1 MGSLKVTLCAGA
13 AVLAALTPTAYAAD
27 GGTVSVTP
35 ASPAPGADV
44 ALRISGCPGTT
55 GSAASDAFVADAKL
69 VGTAGTLAGETQVR
83 SSLEPGSYDV
93 KITCGSVTVKGAIK
107 VVENASQ
114 SPSTPP
120 SAQPP
125 ASPVAPVHAGG
136 GGTAH
141 LAAVDA
147 RAAGP
152 GTAQAVVGLL
162 LAGVAAAAVALR
174 SARRSRR
181 SARQIPVCPAPS
193 GTPSRRTGP
202 GPEYVQYE
210 AQGPARRE
218 HTPDAA
224 GPARRADDGNATTG
238 PGTD

>member
-1 MGSLKVTLCAGA
+1 MGSLKVTLCTGVAV
-13 AVLAALTPTAYAAD
+13 VLATLTPTAYAAD
-27 GGTVSVTP
+27 GGGVSVTP

-44 ALRISGCPGTT
+44 ALRISGCAGTT

-69 VGTAGTLAGETQVR
+69 VGAAGTLAGETRVR

-107 VVENASQ
+107 VVADASRSSQ
-114 SPSTPP
+114 SPSAPP
-120 SAQPP
+120 SAP

-152 GTAQAVVGLL
+152 GTAHAVVGLL
-162 LAGVAAAAVALR
+162 LAGVAATAVALR

-181 SARQIPVCPAPS
+181 
-193 GTPSRRTGP
+193 PSR
-202 GPEYVQYE
+202 
-210 AQGPARRE
+210 
-218 HTPDAA
+218 
-224 GPARRADDGNATTG
+224 
-238 PGTD
+238 TD

>member
-13 AVLAALTPTAYAAD
+13 AVVLAALTPTAYAAD
-27 GGTVSVTP
+27 GGGVTVTP

-44 ALRISGCPGTT
+44 ALKISGCAGTT
-55 GSAASDAFVADAKL
+55 GSAASAAFVADAKL
-69 VGTAGTLAGETQVR
+69 VGAAGTLAGETRVR
-83 SSLEPGSYDV
+83 TSLEPGSYDV

-107 VVENASQ
+107 VVADGSQ
-114 SPSTPP
+114 SPSAPP
-120 SAQPP
+120 STP

-152 GTAQAVVGLL
+152 GTAHAVVGLL

-181 SARQIPVCPAPS
+181 
-193 GTPSRRTGP
+193 TG
-202 GPEYVQYE
+202 
-210 AQGPARRE
+210 
-218 HTPDAA
+218 
-224 GPARRADDGNATTG
+224 
-238 PGTD
+238 

>member
-44 ALRISGCPGTT
+44 ALRISGCSGTT
-55 GSAASDAFVADAKL
+55 GSAVSDAFVADAKL

-107 VVENASQ
+107 VVANESG
-114 SPSTPP
+114 SPSSP
-120 SAQPP
+120 PP
-125 ASPVAPVHAGG
+125 ASPASPAAPVHAGG

-141 LAAVDA
+141 LSATDA

-152 GTAQAVVGLL
+152 GTVHAVVGLL
-162 LAGVAAAAVALR
+162 LAGVAATAVALR

-181 SARQIPVCPAPS
+181 
-193 GTPSRRTGP
+193 PSR
-202 GPEYVQYE
+202 
-210 AQGPARRE
+210 
-218 HTPDAA
+218 
-224 GPARRADDGNATTG
+224 
-238 PGTD
+238 TD

>member
-35 ASPAPGADV
+35 ASPAPGSDV
-44 ALRISGCPGTT
+44 ALKISGCDGTT

-69 VGTAGTLAGETQVR
+69 VGAAGTLAGETRVR

-93 KITCGSVTVKGAIK
+93 RITCGSVTVKGAIK
-107 VVENASQ
+107 VVDNASQ
-114 SPSTPP
+114 SPS
-120 SAQPP
+120 SAP

-141 LAAVDA
+141 LAAVNA

-152 GTAQAVVGLL
+152 GTAHAVVGLL

-181 SARQIPVCPAPS
+181 
-193 GTPSRRTGP
+193 TG
-202 GPEYVQYE
+202 
-210 AQGPARRE
+210 
-218 HTPDAA
+218 
-224 GPARRADDGNATTG
+224 
-238 PGTD
+238 

>member
-13 AVLAALTPTAYAAD
+13 AVVLAALTPTAYAAD
-27 GGTVSVTP
+27 GGGVTVTP

-44 ALRISGCPGTT
+44 ALRISGCAGTT
-55 GSAASDAFVADAKL
+55 GSAASAAFVADARL
-69 VGTAGTLAGETQVR
+69 VGASGILAGETRVR
-83 SSLEPGSYDV
+83 TSLEPGSYDV

-107 VVENASQ
+107 VVENGSQ

-120 SAQPP
+120 STP

-136 GGTAH
+136 GGAAAH

-152 GTAQAVVGLL
+152 GTAHEVVGLL

-181 SARQIPVCPAPS
+181 
-193 GTPSRRTGP
+193 
-202 GPEYVQYE
+202 
-210 AQGPARRE
+210 
-218 HTPDAA
+218 A
-224 GPARRADDGNATTG
+224 G
-238 PGTD
+238 

>member
-13 AVLAALTPTAYAAD
+13 AAFAALTPTAYAAD

-44 ALRISGCPGTT
+44 ALKISGCAATT
-55 GSAASDAFVADAKL
+55 GSAASDAFVADAEL
-69 VGTAGTLAGETQVR
+69 VGAAGTLAGETRVR
-83 SSLEPGSYDV
+83 TALEPGSYDV

-107 VVENASQ
+107 VVESGSR
-114 SPSTPP
+114 SPSVAP
-120 SAQPP
+120 SAP

-181 SARQIPVCPAPS
+181 
-193 GTPSRRTGP
+193 TG
-202 GPEYVQYE
+202 
-210 AQGPARRE
+210 
-218 HTPDAA
+218 
-224 GPARRADDGNATTG
+224 
-238 PGTD
+238 

>member
-13 AVLAALTPTAYAAD
+13 AVLAALTPTAHAAD

-44 ALRISGCPGTT
+44 ALKISGCSGTT

-69 VGTAGTLAGETQVR
+69 VGTAGTLAGETRVR

-107 VVENASQ
+107 VVANESG
-114 SPSTPP
+114 SP

-152 GTAQAVVGLL
+152 GTVHAVVGLL
-162 LAGVAAAAVALR
+162 LAGVAATAVALR
-174 SARRSRR
+174 SVRRSRR
-181 SARQIPVCPAPS
+181 P
-193 GTPSRRTGP
+193 GRT
-202 GPEYVQYE
+202 
-210 AQGPARRE
+210 
-218 HTPDAA
+218 D
-224 GPARRADDGNATTG
+224 
-238 PGTD
+238 

>member
-1 MGSLKVTLCAGA
+1 MGSLKVTLCTGA
-13 AVLAALTPTAYAAD
+13 AIVLATLTPTAYAAD
-27 GGTVSVTP
+27 GGGVSVTP
-35 ASPAPGADV
+35 ASPAPGAEV
-44 ALRISGCPGTT
+44 ALKISGCAGTT

-69 VGTAGTLAGETQVR
+69 VGAAGTLAGETRVR

-107 VVENASQ
+107 VVADASQSSQ
-114 SPSTPP
+114 SPSAPP
-120 SAQPP
+120 TTP

-152 GTAQAVVGLL
+152 GTAHAVVGLL
-162 LAGVAAAAVALR
+162 LAGVAATAVALR

-181 SARQIPVCPAPS
+181 
-193 GTPSRRTGP
+193 TG
-202 GPEYVQYE
+202 
-210 AQGPARRE
+210 
-218 HTPDAA
+218 
-224 GPARRADDGNATTG
+224 
-238 PGTD
+238 